1 MNMQDRVAHGNKRF
15 INFLVDYL
23 VFPLVST
30 LLLGPLS
37 FFLVFANFFILEAW
51 KGKTLGKYLSKTTVV
66 TRSWSKA
73 GILRIFVRT
82 LSRFFPLDFFSYAFS
97 LHPVGF
103 HDTLSGTAVVDD
115 NDLVEISDDTSSNET
130 QANKYELLIK
140 GVHLASISTLM
151 FLERYPELKTVL
163 NRSKHPGSDWDFF
176 MTAAGVGIY
185 LEQNQLDKEKL
196 EDLFEQLA
204 EFNKEMPP
212 AIDNLIKFLSKESG
226 HDLTTQVG
234 FWVLWNIGGEAPT
247 HKESERLAPAIG
259 NYLANVV
266 KDFD

>member
-1 MNMQDRVAHGNKRF
+1 MQDRVAHGNKRF
-15 INFLVDYL
+15 VNFLVDYL
-23 VFPLVST
+23 IFPLVST

-37 FFLVFANFFILEAW
+37 FFLVFANFFILESW
-51 KGKTLGKYLSKTTVV
+51 KGKTLGKYLTKTTVV
-66 TRSWSKA
+66 NRNWSKS

-82 LSRFFPLDFFSYAFS
+82 LSRFFPLDFFSFAFS

-115 NDLVEISDDTSSNET
+115 IDLIEVSDDIDSNDD
-130 QANKYELLIK
+130 QISKYELLIK

-151 FLERYPELKTVL
+151 FLERYPELKAVL
-163 NRSKHPGSDWDFF
+163 NRSKQPGSDWDFF
-176 MTAAGVGIY
+176 MTVGGVGIY
-185 LEQNQLDKEKL
+185 LERNQLSKEDG
-196 EDLFEQLA
+196 EDLLGQLA

-212 AIDNLIKFLSKESG
+212 AIHNLAKFLAKDSE
-226 HDLTTQVG
+226 HRLTTQVG

-259 NYLANVV
+259 NYLMNVV
-266 KDFD
+266 KDFE